1 MVLLPPNPP
10 PPFRRRMDKNQKI
23 FVCPL
28 CGSFTLVNLDL
39 QPDYDIKEHC
49 CQDRATRFLH
59 GTVLTED
66 DNGDT

>member
-1 MVLLPPNPP
+1 MVPQTPNHPHL
-10 PPFRRRMDKNQKI
+10 FRKSMDKNQKV

-49 CQDRATRFLH
+49 CQDRLTRFLN
-59 GTVLTED
+59 GTLQIGDED
-66 DNGDT
+66 ENN